1 MYFDEL
7 LMTYENE
14 RALLL
19 FNGKEN
25 VLYIETEDGSWTPGQ
40 YTDYK
45 TFESIRKSKFS
56 IPIEKINPT
65 EIGFMQLF
73 KSKDM
78 SFKIK
83 DMTQKRNNK
92 GAKCE
97 DASKPVIAKKI
108 GIVLNEPDIYAETKI
123 EKPELCVILEVLM
136 RWIHEKNSAMGP
148 NGKAVFFGIEQAE
161 EMDISNIRIS

>member
-1 MYFDEL
+1 
-7 LMTYENE
+7 
-14 RALLL
+14 L

-25 VLYIETEDGSWTPGQ
+25 VLYVESEGDWVKGA

-45 TFESIRKSKFS
+45 AFESLRSSKFS
-56 IPIEKINPT
+56 YLVENINPT

-108 GIVLNEPDIYAETKI
+108 GIVLNEPNIYAETSI

-136 RWIHEKNSAMGP
+136 RWIHEKNMTSEPKGEAM
-148 NGKAVFFGIEQAE
+148 FFGIEQAQ
-161 EMDISNIRIS
+161 EMDVSNIRIS